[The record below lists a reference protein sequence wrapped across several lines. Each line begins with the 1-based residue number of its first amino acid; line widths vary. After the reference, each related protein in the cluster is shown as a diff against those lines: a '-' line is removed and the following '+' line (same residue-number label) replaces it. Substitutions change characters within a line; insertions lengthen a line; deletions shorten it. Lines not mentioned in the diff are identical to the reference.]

1 MYLLPLRMKSVVENK
16 HSHRSVAGSD
26 RLTGGK
32 KSASQNHLPSG
43 HSASHTPHRKDSGE
57 HAAQKKAFRPP
68 KGKNV
73 NPSPEP

>member
-1 MYLLPLRMKSVVENK
+1 MYLLPLQMESVVENK
-16 HSHRSVAGSD
+16 HSHGPLAGSD
-26 RLTGGK
+26 RSAGPK

-43 HSASHTPHRKDSGE
+43 HSAFHTPHRKDSGE
-57 HAAQKKAFRPP
+57 HAAHKNAFRPP